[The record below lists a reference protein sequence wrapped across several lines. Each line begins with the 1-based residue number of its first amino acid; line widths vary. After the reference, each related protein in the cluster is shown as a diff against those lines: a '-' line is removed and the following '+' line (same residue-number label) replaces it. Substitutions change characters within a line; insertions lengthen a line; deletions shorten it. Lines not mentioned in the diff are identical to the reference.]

1 MLFTFFGHW
10 TSQFDEFRHFE
21 ADLLFDNFEQ
31 GDVSDAK
38 VSDIANQR
46 AAQGAAA
53 GVQLTHASRNQVDQ
67 NVGVAN
73 LLQCFFC

>member
-1 MLFTFFGHW
+1 MLFTFFGDW
-10 TSQFDEFRHFE
+10 TGQFDEFGHFE

-31 GDVSDAK
+31 SDVSDAE
-38 VSDIANQR
+38 VSDIANER
-46 AAQGAAA
+46 AAQCAAA
-53 GVQLTHASRNQVDQ
+53 GVELADTSRNQVDQ

>member
-1 MLFTFFGHW
+1 MLFTFFGDW
-10 TSQFDEFRHFE
+10 TGQFDEFGHFE

-31 GDVSDAK
+31 GDISDAQ
-38 VSDIANQR
+38 VSDIANER
-46 AAQGAAA
+46 AAQSAAA
-53 GVQLTHASRNQVDQ
+53 GVELPDASRNQVDQ